1 MYFDR
6 LIILFVIGA
15 FLLSP
20 VIIDWRSDE
29 LVVWYK
35 PFVVWLLLIVTAF
48 WIARSRDLH
57 DL

>member
-20 VIIDWRSDE
+20 IIIDWRSDE

-35 PFVVWLLLIVTAF
+35 PFVVWLTLIVMAL
-48 WIARSRDLH
+48 WVARSRDLH